1 MIHHDMKSL
10 VHKLKVRL
18 NLSDKVVETLLKYD
32 RQKFHPHKNISAYYN
47 RPKVIP
53 GTQQTMSA
61 PHIHAM
67 ALQAIEPFLNKA
79 LLKVKGDY
87 KKLKFNVLDIGC
99 GTGYVTATMAD
110 MIKIKQNKSRVVAID
125 IYDNLVRLTE
135 NNLKKNGFMNEIKK
149 GKIVVRNK
157 DGWTGHSV
165 YAPYMFIHV
174 GAGADK
180 LPNVLYHQLAINGGM
195 LIPINGEYML
205 IQKIVKNGTITMTKK
220 KLTDVRFVKLVKR
233 NINK

>member
-1 MIHHDMKSL
+1 MKSL
-10 VHKLKVRL
+10 VHKLKTKL
-18 NLSDKVVETLLKYD
+18 KLSDKIVKTLLKYD
-32 RQKFHPHKNISAYYN
+32 RQKFHPHKNVSSYYN

-67 ALQAIEPFLNKA
+67 ALQAMEPFLNKD
-79 LLKVKGDY
+79 LLRVKGDY
-87 KKLKFNVLDIGC
+87 KKLKFNVLDVGC

-110 MIKIKQNKSRVVAID
+110 MIRIKQNKSRVVAID
-125 IYDNLVRLTE
+125 IYDDLVRLTE
-135 NNLKKNGFMNEIKK
+135 NNLKNNGFMNEIKR

-157 DGWTGHSV
+157 DGWGGHSV

-180 LPNVLYHQLAINGGM
+180 LPRILYHQLAINGGM

-233 NINK
+233 NFNK